1 MRFLITAGPTR
12 EYLDSVRFISNGSSG
27 KMGFACAAAARRRG
41 HQVTLV
47 AGPVDLTCPSG
58 VKLIRVV
65 SSEEMAQAVQ
75 HVFAS
80 CDCVIM
86 TAAVCDYKPAKPAKY
101 KIPKIRRKVTF
112 ALERTTDILAGLGRE
127 KRDQILI
134 GFALQDRAGRRNAQ
148 RKMQLK
154 NLDAVIL
161 NSPASLGAD
170 RCDAQLLTAR
180 DNHWQSHPNISKSN
194 LAALII
200 KTAEKLSQPNHDDR

>member
-27 KMGFACAAAARRRG
+27 KMGYACAAAARSRG

-47 AGPVDLTCPSG
+47 SGPVDLPCPRS
-58 VKLIRVV
+58 VRLIQVV
-65 SSEEMAQAVQ
+65 SSGEMDQAVRKN
-75 HVFAS
+75 FPL
-80 CDCVIM
+80 CNCVIM
-86 TAAVCDYKPAKPAKY
+86 TAAVCDYKPAKPVKY
-101 KIPKIRRKVTF
+101 KISKTKRKFTLT
-112 ALERTTDILAGLGRE
+112 LERTTDILAGLGRE

-134 GFALQDRAGRRNAQ
+134 GFALQDRAGRLNAR
-148 RKMQLK
+148 RKMRLK

-170 RCDAQLLTAR
+170 RCDAQLLTTR
-180 DNHWQSHPNISKSN
+180 SGRWQSHPNISKSK

-200 KTAEKLSQPNHDDR
+200 KTAEKLSIQNHPVR